1 MSAVLPATEIGA
13 AGAGGTPAGGVLQVR
28 GLSKSFGGI
37 HAVKDISFDVNP
49 GEIVGLIG
57 PNGAGKTTC
66 FNLITGFYT
75 PSAGQVQ
82 FRGNDVTGKAPYEM
96 ARLGIVRSFQK
107 TNILKS
113 LTVFENVVTGHYMQ
127 ARQSLW
133 RTFFPGRRV
142 RDTERE
148 IRDSAERIVHTM
160 GLAQRIDV
168 PAYMLSC
175 GELRLLE
182 VALALSAKPQILMLD
197 EPAAGLNS
205 EEAKTF
211 GEILKKLRGRLV
223 QSILLVE
230 HNMGLVM
237 SVSDRVVVMHF
248 GQKLVEGAPAQVQS
262 DPRVIE
268 AYLGGGKH

>member
-1 MSAVLPATEIGA
+1 MQQPSDGR
-13 AGAGGTPAGGVLQVR
+13 LQVQ

-66 FNLITGFYT
+66 FNLITGFYSPT
-75 PSAGQVQ
+75 SGKVR
-82 FRGNDVTGKAPYEM
+82 FNGREVTGEKPYRM
-96 ARLGIVRSFQK
+96 ARMGIVRSFQK

-113 LTVFENVVTGHYMQ
+113 LTVFENVLTGHYLE
-127 ARQSLW
+127 ARQSLLQ
-133 RTFFPGRRV
+133 TFFPTPKV
-142 RDTERE
+142 RETEHAVRE
-148 IRDSAERIVHTM
+148 SAAHLIHVM
-160 GLAQRIDV
+160 GLSQRMDA
-168 PAYMLSC
+168 PAYVLSC

-182 VALALSAKPQILMLD
+182 VALALAAKPQILMLD

-205 EEAKTF
+205 QEAAVL
-211 GEILKKLRGRLV
+211 GEILKKLRGQVV

-237 SVSDRVVVMHF
+237 AVSDRVVVMHF
-248 GQKLVEGAPAQVQS
+248 GEKLAEGRPAEVQK

-268 AYLGGGKH
+268 AYLGKGRTS

>member
-1 MSAVLPATEIGA
+1 MSSTAVARPESGA
-13 AGAGGTPAGGVLQVR
+13 ALEVR

-37 HAVKDISFDVNP
+37 RAVKNISFDVDA

-75 PSAGQVQ
+75 PTEGTVR
-82 FRGNDVTGKAPYEM
+82 FRGSDVTGAKPYRM

-107 TNILKS
+107 TSILRS
-113 LTVFENVVTGHYMQ
+113 LTVFENVLTGHYME
-127 ARQSLW
+127 ARQPLW
-133 RTFFPGRRV
+133 RTFFPTRRV
-142 RDTERE
+142 RETERAV
-148 IRDSAERIVHTM
+148 RDSAEQIVQMM
-160 GLAQRIDV
+160 GLEERMDA

-182 VALALSAKPQILMLD
+182 VALALAAKPELLMLD

-205 EEAKTF
+205 QETKVF
-211 GEILKKLRGRLV
+211 GETLRRLRGPYV

-230 HNMGLVM
+230 HNMNLVM
-237 SVSDRVVVMHF
+237 RVSDRVVVMHF
-248 GQKLVEGAPAQVQS
+248 GEKLAEGAPAEIQN
-262 DPRVIE
+262 DARVIE
-268 AYLGGGKH
+268 AYLGGATES